1 MSPNN
6 TRLLLVDDEPGVA
19 LTLQMILQRN
29 GYNVS
34 VAYSCAEA
42 LAKLNGSERFH
53 GVITDLNMETED
65 IGLEVVKA
73 AQRLKP
79 RPVTV
84 VCTGYATLD
93 NTQAA
98 LDMKV
103 DYLATKPVDIDV
115 FITAVNRLVR
125 RKRSIG
131 KKVGA

>member
-1 MSPNN
+1 MAQDIAH
-6 TRLLLVDDEPGVA
+6 LLLVDDEPSVA
-19 LTLQMILQRN
+19 LTLQMILQRH

-42 LAKLNGSERFH
+42 LTRLRENVGFQ
-53 GVITDLNMETED
+53 GVITDLNMERED

-73 AQRLKP
+73 AQLLKP

-103 DYLATKPVDIDV
+103 DYLATKPVDIDG
-115 FITAVNRLVR
+115 FITAINRLVR
-125 RKRSIG
+125 RSAADN
-131 KKVGA
+131 KKVSP

>member
-6 TRLLLVDDEPGVA
+6 TRLLLVDDEPSVA
-19 LTLQMILQRN
+19 LTLQMILQRH
-29 GYNVS
+29 GYDVS
-34 VAYSCAEA
+34 VAHSCAEA
-42 LAKLNGSERFH
+42 LVRLGEDVRFH

-73 AQRLKP
+73 AQQLKP

-103 DYLATKPVDIDV
+103 D
-115 FITAVNRLVR
+115 
-125 RKRSIG
+125 
-131 KKVGA
+131 

>member
-1 MSPNN
+1 MSPN
-6 TRLLLVDDEPGVA
+6 LLLVDDEPSVA
-19 LTLQMILQRN
+19 LTLQMILQRH
-29 GYNVS
+29 GYDVS
-34 VAYSCAEA
+34 VAHSCAEA
-42 LAKLNGSERFH
+42 LARLGEGVRFH

-103 DYLATKPVDIDV
+103 DYLATKPVDIEV
-115 FITAVNRLVR
+115 FIAAMNRLLC
-125 RKRSIG
+125 RKNAVV